1 MYDRLAAVFIPSI
14 GLEDIIAYTVV
25 LTKFTQVLNDS
36 WQSLSLLNTEISLIR
51 KTVLQNIMA
60 LDIIPAS
67 QGDTCTLPKKDVV
80 FIPDDS
86 ANVPCLLNQMR
97 TQVNDLSD
105 PIWIM
110 GLLVENYYL

>member
-1 MYDRLAAVFIPSI
+1 
-14 GLEDIIAYTVV
+14 
-25 LTKFTQVLNDS
+25 
-36 WQSLSLLNTEISLIR
+36 
-51 KTVLQNIMA
+51 MA

-105 PIWIM
+105 PTHSL
-110 GLLVENYYL
+110 GDLVHHLDHGAFGGKLLLIKPNKDITEKL

>member
-1 MYDRLAAVFIPSI
+1 
-14 GLEDIIAYTVV
+14 
-25 LTKFTQVLNDS
+25 
-36 WQSLSLLNTEISLIR
+36 
-51 KTVLQNIMA
+51 MA

-67 QGDTCTLPKKDVV
+67 QGDTCTLPKQDVV